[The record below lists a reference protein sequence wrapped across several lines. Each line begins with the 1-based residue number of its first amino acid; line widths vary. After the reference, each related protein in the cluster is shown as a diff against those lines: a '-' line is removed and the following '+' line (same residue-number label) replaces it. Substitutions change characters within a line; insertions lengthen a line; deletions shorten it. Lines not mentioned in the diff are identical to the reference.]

1 MKQVAGTILT
11 INDGTPSFL
20 VTKNEGNYG
29 FFCTKV
35 LEDKTALA
43 SILECLHDAL
53 EVDLEQL
60 RLSELTTC
68 EIAEANVS
76 LFVFD
81 HLQITS
87 ELKQRALEQGL
98 DFVQGDQ
105 LHTLFH
111 DVKFDS
117 APVFD

>member
-20 VTKNEGNYG
+20 VSQNETEYG
-29 FFCTKV
+29 FFCTDV
-35 LEDKTALA
+35 LADKTALA
-43 SILECLHDAL
+43 SILERLHGAL
-53 EVDLEQL
+53 NVDLEKL

-68 EIAEANVS
+68 EIDGQNIS

-81 HLQITS
+81 HLNVTD
-87 ELKQRALEQGL
+87 ELKQWALGQKL
-98 DFVQGDQ
+98 AFVQGDK
-105 LHTLFH
+105 LHALFH